1 MSEIIYKNFKLEDI
15 IDFDKCKT
23 NSSSFTKTFINANK
37 GDIPVYGASKDINE
51 VGYGYVKDNL
61 EGIKYFENCLTWNI
75 DGSIAVF
82 YRKNRFSLSEKVIP
96 LILKDSLK
104 DKVDLDYLRIMI
116 QQSADIKNFHFA
128 NKAGKSKLKN
138 INIQVPV
145 NQDGNIDIDIQKSFV
160 EKYIQ
165 IEETANLLAQ
175 RKVLLKNVIINDN
188 LLKDSNY
195 KEVLISDI
203 FDPENGSGIYTKTYC
218 KNNKGDYPVYSGSSV
233 DIFSKVNTYDYDG
246 EYLTWVKDGLAGY
259 LMYHNEK
266 FSITNHRGI
275 LIPKIDMLNLDL
287 KYLKY
292 IVEPIFRS
300 ECKGRVGHNGQ
311 NEYTTLNQTMINN
324 IKTKIKI
331 PVDKNGN
338 YDLNKQKEI
347 ANKYR
352 KIEEIKKN
360 ISTQIDIL
368 CSTEIQL

>member
-1 MSEIIYKNFKLEDI
+1 MPEITYKTFRLEDI

-61 EGIKYFENCLTWNI
+61 EGVKYFENCLTWNI
-75 DGSIAVF
+75 DGSIAIF

-96 LILKDSLK
+96 LILKDSLRE
-104 DKVDLDYLRIMI
+104 KVDLDYLRIMI
-116 QQSADIKNFHFA
+116 QQSAEIKNFHFA
-128 NKAGKSKLKN
+128 NKAGKTKLKN
-138 INIQVPV
+138 IKIQIPINTNNEIKTDV
-145 NQDGNIDIDIQKSFV
+145 QKAFV
-160 EKYIQ
+160 KKYIKL
-165 IEETANLLAQ
+165 EESADLLTQ
-175 RKVLLKNVIINDN
+175 RKMFLKDVIINDD
-188 LLKDSNY
+188 LLNDCNY

-203 FDPENGSGIYTKTYC
+203 FSPENGSGQYTKTYC
-218 KNNKGDYPVYSGSSV
+218 KNNAGYFPVYSGSSIE
-233 DIFSKVNTYDYDG
+233 IFSNINSYDYDG

-259 LMYHNEK
+259 LMYHDGK

-275 LIPKIDMLNLDL
+275 LIPKLDMSNLDL
-287 KYLKY
+287 GYLKCV
-292 IVEPIFRS
+292 IEPIFRR
-300 ECKGRVGHNGQ
+300 ERKGRMGHDGQ

-331 PVDKNGN
+331 PVDNNGN

-360 ISTQIDIL
+360 ISNQIDIL

>member
-1 MSEIIYKNFKLEDI
+1 MSEIIYKTFILEDI

-23 NSSSFTKTFINANK
+23 NSSSFTKTFINSNK
-37 GDIPVYGASKDINE
+37 GEIPVYGASKEIDE

-61 EGIKYFENCLTWNI
+61 KGVKYFENCLTWNI

-104 DKVDLDYLRIMI
+104 SSINLDYLRIMI
-116 QQSADIKNFHFA
+116 QQSAEIKSFHFS
-128 NKAGKSKLKN
+128 NKAGKSKLKK
-138 INIQVPV
+138 IKIQIPV
-145 NQDGNIDIDIQKSFV
+145 NQNNKIDIETQISFV
-160 EKYIQ
+160 EKYIK
-165 IEETANLLAQ
+165 IEEKINLLNQKKAF
-175 RKVLLKNVIINDN
+175 LEDVIIDDN
-188 LLKDSNY
+188 LLENSKY
-195 KEVLISDI
+195 KEVLISEI
-203 FDPENGSGIYTKTYC
+203 FSPENGCGTYTKTFC
-218 KNNKGDYPVYSGSSV
+218 KNNTGNYPVYSGSSI
-233 DIFSKVNTYDYDG
+233 DIFSNINTYDYDG

-275 LIPKIDMLNLDL
+275 LLPKVDMLNLDL

-292 IVEPIFRS
+292 IIEPIFRN
-300 ECKGRVGHNGQ
+300 ECKGRVGHDGQ

-331 PVDKNGN
+331 PIDKNGC

-352 KIEEIKKN
+352 KIEEIKRN
-360 ISTQIDIL
+360 ISTQIDML
-368 CSTEIQL
+368 CSTEIKL

>member
-1 MSEIIYKNFKLEDI
+1 MSEIIYKNFKIEDI

-61 EGIKYFENCLTWNI
+61 DGIKYFENCLTWNI

-116 QQSADIKNFHFA
+116 QQSAEIKNFHFA

-145 NQDGNIDIDIQKSFV
+145 NQDGNIDLDIQKSFV

-188 LLKDSNY
+188 LLADCNT
-195 KEVLISDI
+195 KEVNLTEI
-203 FDPENGSGIYTKTYC
+203 FIPQRGNSKYTKTFC
-218 KNNKGDYPVYSGSSV
+218 KDNIGEYPV
-233 DIFSKVNTYDYDG
+233 FSANNSEPLGYRNLYDYDG
-246 EYLTWVKDGLAGY
+246 IYLTVSVNGIAGKITKK
-259 LMYHNEK
+259 EGK
-266 FSITNHRGI
+266 FSINADRI
-275 LIPKIDMLNLDL
+275 LLMPKNQFIDLDFI
-287 KYLKY
+287 KYS
-292 IVEPIFRS
+292 IEPILRKNA
-300 ECKGRVGHNGQ
+300 KGRIGHDGQ
-311 NEYTTLNQTMINN
+311 NEFTKLPSGIIDN
-324 IKTKIKI
+324 IKIKI
-331 PVDKNGN
+331 PILPDGN

>member
-1 MSEIIYKNFKLEDI
+1 MSEITYKTFRLEDI

-75 DGSIAVF
+75 DGSIAIF

-116 QQSADIKNFHFA
+116 QQSAEIKNFHFA
-128 NKAGKSKLKN
+128 NKAGKTKLKN
-138 INIQVPV
+138 IKIQIPI
-145 NQDGNIDIDIQKSFV
+145 NQNNEIKLDVQKTFV
-160 EKYIQ
+160 KKYIKL
-165 IEETANLLAQ
+165 EEAASLLTQ
-175 RKVLLKNVIINDN
+175 RKMV
-188 LLKDSNY
+188 LKDVIVNDDLLNDCKY

-203 FDPENGSGIYTKTYC
+203 FSPENGSGQYTKTYC
-218 KNNKGDYPVYSGSSV
+218 KNNVGYFPVYSGSSIE
-233 DIFSKVNTYDYDG
+233 IFSNINSYDYDG

-259 LMYHNEK
+259 LMYHDGK

-275 LIPKIDMLNLDL
+275 LIPKTDMSNIDL

-292 IVEPIFRS
+292 VIESIFRG
-300 ECKGRVGHNGQ
+300 ECKGRVGHDGQ

-331 PVDKNGN
+331 PVDNSGN

-360 ISTQIDIL
+360 ISNQIDNL
-368 CSTEIQL
+368 CLCEIRF